1 MSRPDDTALAAILD
15 RYARGELGPPVA
27 LGQLLAVARDLGAVE
42 RAIAGRGPDA
52 GGLRRLL
59 EQHRPGIVQA
69 LAVLAAAETAAAP
82 AASLG
87 DGLAGLS
94 QLFDAAVGID
104 PAASVAL
111 YSLGDP
117 GLLAEATAEAVGL
130 IERLGVAAP
139 SRDLLD
145 LGCGTGRFELA
156 LAPRVAS
163 VTGLDLSPAM
173 VAAARERCAG
183 LANVRLLATDGRDL
197 RPFPDAS
204 FDAVI
209 AVDSF
214 PYLYQAGGPAFAE
227 AQLREARRVL
237 RAGGDVLVL
246 NLSYRGDPALDR
258 ADARAFAARLG
269 LDLLRD
275 GTPDLT
281 TWDGLTFHFRRVG

>member
-1 MSRPDDTALAAILD
+1 MTRPADEALAAIVA
-15 RYARGELGPPVA
+15 RCARGELGPPAA
-27 LGQLLAVARDLGAVE
+27 LGRLIAAARDLGAVE
-42 RAIAGRGPDA
+42 RALDPPSPAARE
-52 GGLRRLL
+52 LRRLL
-59 EQHRPGIVQA
+59 DRHRPGIAQA
-69 LAVLAAAETAAAP
+69 LAILAAADAAAAP
-82 AASLG
+82 AASLE
-87 DGLAGLS
+87 DGLAGLAR
-94 QLFDAAVGID
+94 LFDGAVGTD

-111 YSLGDP
+111 HSLGDP
-117 GLLAEATAEAVGL
+117 DLLAAATAEAAAL
-130 IERLGVAAP
+130 MERLGVAAP
-139 SRDLLD
+139 GRDLLD

-214 PYLYQAGGPAFAE
+214 PYLYQAGGPAFVE

-237 RAGGDVLVL
+237 RPRGDILVM
-246 NLSYRGDPALDR
+246 NLSYRGDPGLDR
-258 ADARAFAARLG
+258 ADARAFAAELG
-269 LDLLRD
+269 LELLRD
-275 GTPDLT
+275 GTADLT
-281 TWDGLTFHFRRVG
+281 SWDGLTFHFREAG